1 MKATIQLH
9 KKKTITVNLKQ
20 PIDISL
26 RLSAEENNPTAWY
39 LDAPKIQPVKDG
51 DWIAKV
57 SEGASV
63 NFNNIAFNP
72 HAHGTHTECVGHISQ
87 EFHSINDCLQQFF
100 FSAKVITLTPEARE
114 EDLVFTKKQ
123 IEKHFRKEEAQA
135 IIIRTL
141 PNTPKKRSMHY
152 SHTNWP
158 YLLEE
163 TALYLRECG
172 VEHLL
177 IDLPS
182 VDKEKDDGKLLAH
195 RAFWDYPQNTRLS
208 ATITEMIYVP
218 QEVEDGNYL
227 LNLQIASFHNDASP
241 SKPVLY
247 KIES

>member
-1 MKATIQLH
+1 MRAKVQIDH
-9 KKKTITVNLKQ
+9 KEFTVNLNL

-26 RLSAEENNPTAWY
+26 TLSAEKNNPSAWY
-39 LDAPKIQPVKDG
+39 VDAPKIQPVKDG
-51 DWIAKV
+51 DWVAKV

-63 NFNNIAFNP
+63 NFNNIYFNP
-72 HAHGTHTECVGHISQ
+72 HAHGTHTECVGHISE
-87 EFHSINDCLQQFF
+87 EFYSINDCLKQFF
-100 FSAKVITLTPEARE
+100 FTAKIITLTPEALG
-114 EDLVFTKKQ
+114 EDLVFSKRQ
-123 IEKHFRKEEAQA
+123 IEQKFRQGEAQA
-135 IIIRTL
+135 IIIRTH
-141 PNTPKKRSMHY
+141 PNSEAKKNRQY

-163 TALYLRECG
+163 AAEYLKECG

-195 RAFWDYPQNTRLS
+195 HAFWNYPENTRFS

-218 QEVEDGNYL
+218 ENVADGNYL
-227 LNLQIASFHNDASP
+227 LNLQIASFQNDASP

-247 KIES
+247 KIEP

>member
-1 MKATIQLH
+1 MRAKVQIDH
-9 KKKTITVNLKQ
+9 KEFTVNLNL

-26 RLSAEENNPTAWY
+26 TLSAEKNNPSAWY
-39 LDAPKIQPVKDG
+39 VDAPKIQPVKDG
-51 DWIAKV
+51 DWVAKV

-63 NFNNIAFNP
+63 NFNNIYFNP
-72 HAHGTHTECVGHISQ
+72 HAHGTHTECVGHISK
-87 EFHSINDCLQQFF
+87 EFHSINDCLKQFF
-100 FSAKVITLTPEARE
+100 FTAKIITLTPEALG
-114 EDLVFTKKQ
+114 EDLVFNKRQIKK
-123 IEKHFRKEEAQA
+123 KFRQGEAQA

-141 PNTPKKRSMHY
+141 PNSEAKKNRQY

-158 YLLEE
+158 YLMKEAAE
-163 TALYLRECG
+163 YLKECD

-195 RAFWDYPQNTRLS
+195 HAFWNYPENTRFS

-218 QEVEDGNYL
+218 ENVTDGNYL

-247 KIES
+247 KIEP

>member
-1 MKATIQLH
+1 MRAKVQIDH
-9 KKKTITVNLKQ
+9 KEFTVNLNL

-26 RLSAEENNPTAWY
+26 TLSAEKNNPSAWY
-39 LDAPKIQPVKDG
+39 VDAPKIQPVKDG
-51 DWIAKV
+51 DWDAKV

-63 NFNNIAFNP
+63 NFNNIYFNP
-72 HAHGTHTECVGHISQ
+72 HAHGTHTECVGHISK
-87 EFHSINDCLQQFF
+87 EFYSINDCLKQFF
-100 FSAKVITLTPEARE
+100 FTAKIITLTPETLGK
-114 EDLVFTKKQ
+114 DLVFSKKQ
-123 IEKHFRKEEAQA
+123 IELKFRQGEAQA

-141 PNTPKKRSMHY
+141 PNSEAKKNRQY

-163 TALYLRECG
+163 AAEYLKECG

-195 RAFWDYPQNTRLS
+195 HAFWNYPENTRFS

-218 QEVEDGNYL
+218 ENVADGNYL
-227 LNLQIASFHNDASP
+227 LNLQIASFQNDASP

-247 KIES
+247 KIEP